1 MRESGVTSIGFPRK
15 EEVGSGLGG
24 ILDGRSF
31 QNSRENEFK
40 K

>member
-1 MRESGVTSIGFPRK
+1 MRESDVTSTGFLRK
-15 EEVGSGLGG
+15 EEMGSGLGG
-24 ILDGRSF
+24 ILDGRFF